1 MRLILLLFGLF
12 IVVSCQE
19 TTVKVVSMSE
29 DVHFLANDSLE
40 GRATGTEG
48 ERAAALYIQG
58 RFEDLGLEPMGTD
71 GFIQKFQ
78 YKK

>member
-19 TTVKVVSMSE
+19 TTVKVVTMTE
-29 DVHFLANDSLE
+29 DVHFLANDLLE
-40 GRATGTEG
+40 GRATGTDG

-58 RFEDLGLEPMGTD
+58 RFADLGLEPMGTD
-71 GFIQKFQ
+71 GFFQ
-78 YKK
+78 EFQFT